1 MIFVFYE
8 KEKNKNIMDNELFY
22 DAISVH
28 EEKVVDFLCM
38 INNSNYEYVSLDEEV
53 DDVRQCLRSIFT
65 FYNSN
70 NDLIVIQIETFYNDG
85 EQEED

>member
-1 MIFVFYE
+1 MIFVFMR
-8 KEKNKNIMDNELFY
+8 KRKQNSMDNELFY

-38 INNSNYEYVSLDEEV
+38 INNSNYEYVSCDEEV
-53 DDVRQCLRSIFT
+53 DDVRQCLRSVFT
-65 FYNSN
+65 FNNSN
-70 NDLIVIQIETFYNDG
+70 NDLIVIQIETFYSME